1 MGIFNKTL
9 TLLTLDISI
18 IPAKIDVV
26 NHIVDTNQPKGMF
39 MSEKVITKQ
48 VNIAMSECDLNRMIE
63 LMAFQRTQNRSAFVR
78 SLIDKAWAEHQ
89 ASQR

>member
-1 MGIFNKTL
+1 
-9 TLLTLDISI
+9 
-18 IPAKIDVV
+18 
-26 NHIVDTNQPKGMF
+26 MF

-48 VNIAMSECDLNRMIE
+48 VNIAMSECYLNRMIE